1 MGPYHAIMVHFPVA
15 MWIVASGIIVYRA
28 LSDRPLA
35 RALDR
40 VLMTFLVIGV
50 ATGTTSSALAMS
62 VGMPPAARILRLFK
76 SPAAAIAFLVVK
88 I

>member
-15 MWIVASGIIVYRA
+15 MWIVASGIIVFRA
-28 LSDRPLA
+28 LSDGPLA

-50 ATGTTSSALAMS
+50 ATGVVAYTLGQL
-62 VGMPPAARILRLFK
+62 VMPPA
-76 SPAAAIAFLVVK
+76 SPTAVTPTRVAAPMPASRQSTP
-88 I
+88 